1 VKKVKGL
8 VTQRCVYVAAC
19 EEYEEAAHKRDRE
32 YQLRVDQL
40 NADLLS
46 HQLRVHYY
54 SFNLYMYCITYT
66 LARCTFLYRDCF
78 VHV

>member
-1 VKKVKGL
+1 MSSINWL
-8 VTQRCVYVAAC
+8 VTQHCFCVVAR
-19 EEYEEAAHKRDRE
+19 EEFEAAAHKRDHE

-54 SFNLYMYCITYT
+54 SFSFSIYHSISTRW
-66 LARCTFLYRDCF
+66 LALGFIIG
-78 VHV
+78 